1 MARIEEITV
10 SVMDDFDGTKA
21 AETVTFS
28 VDGKTYE
35 IDLSRANAE
44 ELRQTLRPYIDRA
57 RGARRTSSARRSKG
71 RAPGGTG
78 HSEGY
83 DRVEVRAWAKANR
96 IKVSSRGR
104 IANDVVERWRKAN
117 SK

>member
-44 ELRQTLRPYIDRA
+44 ELRQTLRPY
-57 RGARRTSSARRSKG
+57 
-71 RAPGGTG
+71 
-78 HSEGY
+78 
-83 DRVEVRAWAKANR
+83 
-96 IKVSSRGR
+96 
-104 IANDVVERWRKAN
+104 
-117 SK
+117 